1 MKKIYLTTA
10 LLCCVSSVV
19 FAQNWSLTG
28 NAGTNAATNFIGT
41 TDNKPLVI
49 RVNNSEIMRVKA
61 GGRIDITNSTQT
73 VYLGKNAGIANQAAA
88 NVFIGYQA
96 ANKNDFG
103 DYNVALG
110 YNAMYNCTSFGDH
123 NVAVGANALFSAVN
137 GQSVWNTAI
146 GADVLSSNSY
156 GVSNTSTGYYSMHA
170 NTSGSFNTANGEW
183 ALLSNISGGS
193 NTAIG
198 EYAAGGNTTGS
209 SNTALGARALLGNK
223 TGNTNI
229 AIGIYA
235 LTSSLAN
242 SGNIAIGD
250 SALGKYNDGTFTDYM
265 VALGSKAG
273 SKITTGYFNTCLG
286 SSTLQTLTTGN
297 SNTAIGYGANV
308 AASNLSNTTALGRGA
323 VATASNQVMLGNSAV
338 TVVRTFGTV
347 IVPSDGRFKKN
358 IKKNVPGLDF
368 INALQPVTYNF
379 DMHKLDKHTGAD
391 KMDKDERE
399 INTNEKARTEKEKKL
414 YTGFIAQEVEKIAEK
429 LGYDFSGVY
438 KPQTDA
444 DIYGLS
450 YSDFVMPLVKAIQEL
465 SAMNNKKD
473 SAITALAQQNAALEA
488 RLAKIENMLSTSSVN
503 TSSMGAGINA
513 TLQQN
518 VPNPVQ
524 TSTVISYTLPAKH
537 VNAFINVT
545 DKHGN
550 MIKQVNISGS
560 GKGQIRFDA
569 SSLNAGTYQYS
580 LLADGKT
587 IASKQMVIAK

>member
-1 MKKIYLTTA
+1 MKKIYLTAA
-10 LLCCVSSVV
+10 LLCCISSIA
-19 FAQNWSLTG
+19 FTQNWSLTG
-28 NAGTNAATNFIGT
+28 NAGTNPAVNFVGT

-73 VYLGKNAGIANQAAA
+73 VYLGKNAGIANQSAG
-88 NVFIGYQA
+88 NVFIGHQA
-96 ANKNDFG
+96 ANKNDLG
-103 DYNVALG
+103 DYNVAIG
-110 YNAMYNCTSFGDH
+110 YNAMYNATGFGDH
-123 NVAVGANALFSAVN
+123 NVAVGTNALYSAVN

-198 EYAAGGNTTGS
+198 EYAAGSNTSGN
-209 SNTALGARALLGNK
+209 SNTALGARALLGNQ

-229 AIGIYA
+229 AVGIYA
-235 LTSSLAN
+235 LASSAAN

-250 SALGKYNDGTFTDYM
+250 SALGKFNDGTYPDYM
-265 VALGSKAG
+265 VAVGSKAG
-273 SKITTGYFNTCLG
+273 SNITTGYYNTCLG
-286 SSTLQTLTTGN
+286 SSTLSTLTTGY
-297 SNTAIGYGANV
+297 SNTAVGYGANI
-308 AASNLSNTTALGRGA
+308 ASSSLYNTTSLGRGA
-323 VATASNQVMLGNSAV
+323 LATASNQIMLGNSGV

-379 DMHKLDKHTGAD
+379 DMHKLDKYTGAD
-391 KMDKDERE
+391 KMDNDERE
-399 INTNEKARTEKEKKL
+399 RSTAEKSRIEKEKKL
-414 YTGFIAQEVEKIAEK
+414 YTGFIAQDVEKIAEK

-450 YSDFVMPLVKAIQEL
+450 YTDFVMPLVKAVQEL
-465 SAMNNKKD
+465 SVMNNKKD
-473 SAITALAQQNAALEA
+473 SAITALTQQNAALEA
-488 RLAKIENMLSTSSVN
+488 RLTKIENMLN
-503 TSSMGAGINA
+503 TSSINPSLTGSGINA

-518 VPNPVQ
+518 VPNPAQ
-524 TSTVISYTLPAKH
+524 TSTVISYSLPSKY
-537 VNAFINVT
+537 VNAYIHIT
-545 DKHGN
+545 DKNGN
-550 MIKQVNISGS
+550 MTKQINISGS
-560 GKGQIRFDA
+560 GKGQVKFDA
-569 SSLNAGTYQYS
+569 TSLYSGTYQYT
-580 LLADGKT
+580 LFADGKA
-587 IASKQMVIAK
+587 IASKQMIIAK